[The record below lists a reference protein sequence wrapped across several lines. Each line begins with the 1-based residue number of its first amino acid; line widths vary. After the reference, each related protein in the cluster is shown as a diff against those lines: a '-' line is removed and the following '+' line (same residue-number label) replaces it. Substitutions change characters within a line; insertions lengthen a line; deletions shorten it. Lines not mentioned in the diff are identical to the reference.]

1 MQQLVPHHRVRC
13 ILPVRPIHRD
23 GHDAVRPVDD
33 QGVEGVTR
41 HGADDTDDVGFNPYR
56 KFKAKPAD
64 IVFVVVGVAVAIALV
79 AWAFFG

>member
-1 MQQLVPHHRVRC
+1 
-13 ILPVRPIHRD
+13 
-23 GHDAVRPVDD
+23 
-33 QGVEGVTR
+33 
-41 HGADDTDDVGFNPYR
+41 VGFNPYR